1 MVNFGYI
8 KVERRTVSNRV
19 ATSAGNSSL
28 LAPDSK
34 GPPPKSCPPVE
45 SFLKSS
51 APPDSTERKFHSQL
65 LAPDIL
71 SLSSRVFLSTLPTSQ
86 QPLWPRI
93 SFESA
98 STGKSLSRFSRRGD
112 NDFPTAPAAPPSNF
126 PGVGEEGGAEFHLE
140 IFIKVWKRGVS
151 RERRNKD
158 DARRSFHGAL
168 ATNR

>member
-34 GPPPKSCPPVE
+34 GPSPKSCPPVE

-51 APPDSTERKFHSQL
+51 APLDSTERKFHSQL
-65 LAPDIL
+65 LAPDTLPL
-71 SLSSRVFLSTLPTSQ
+71 SPRVFLSTFPTSQ

-93 SFESA
+93 LFESA
-98 STGKSLSRFSRRGD
+98 STEKSLSRFSRRGD
-112 NDFPTAPAAPPSNF
+112 NDFLAAPPSNF
-126 PGVGEEGGAEFHLE
+126 PGVGEEGVAEFHLE
-140 IFIKVWKRGVS
+140 IFIKVSKRGVS

-158 DARRSFHGAL
+158 DARCSFHGAL

>member
-65 LAPDIL
+65 LAPDTLPL
-71 SLSSRVFLSTLPTSQ
+71 SLPAFFSPPSPHPSSHFGREFCSKARR
-86 QPLWPRI
+86 PR
-93 SFESA
+93 
-98 STGKSLSRFSRRGD
+98 SRFPDSLVAAITISPLLPRLISQALGRKASR
-112 NDFPTAPAAPPSNF
+112 NF
-126 PGVGEEGGAEFHLE
+126 
-140 IFIKVWKRGVS
+140 I
-151 RERRNKD
+151 
-158 DARRSFHGAL
+158 
-168 ATNR
+168 